1 MHFHFSSPMKFHSS
15 GDNDND
21 NDNDKNVETTPHTQ
35 SEENHLMAYVFV
47 SMCVY
52 VCVATASELTIY
64 SYNCHFAVTYV
75 IKMLINQDKSRTTER
90 EAPRRTRKEIKREE
104 NV

>member
-1 MHFHFSSPMKFHSS
+1 MKFHSS
-15 GDNDND
+15 GDND

-52 VCVATASELTIY
+52 VCVWQRHPNLLYTAITATL
-64 SYNCHFAVTYV
+64 
-75 IKMLINQDKSRTTER
+75 L
-90 EAPRRTRKEIKREE
+90 
-104 NV
+104 